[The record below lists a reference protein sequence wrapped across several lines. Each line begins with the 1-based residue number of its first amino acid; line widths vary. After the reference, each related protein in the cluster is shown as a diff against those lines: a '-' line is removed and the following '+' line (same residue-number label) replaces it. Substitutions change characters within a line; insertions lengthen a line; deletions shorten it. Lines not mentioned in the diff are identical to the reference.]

1 MSSIQFYLT
10 LVISVFKDKIIRVID
25 ADKVYYTFNT
35 NSGAGCLYP
44 YSKEVKNPANKAELD
59 KTVIFGLSNGSIINV
74 NFGFDKPALIWNL
87 NLNENE
93 KASGVSLIKQ
103 SDFSGRGINDL
114 IVSRDDSS
122 IEFLTLNSESQYELQ
137 YRTVITE
144 GITGLDAG
152 SISVP
157 GISEFIIS
165 TYSGRII
172 GYMDAEEQIKT
183 EAKKHRDPKETEK
196 KIKALRAEIDKLK
209 QTIDQLNAEKP
220 NETTV
225 VIYFL

>member
-10 LVISVFKDKIIRVID
+10 LVISVFKDKMIRVID

-44 YSKEVKNPANKAELD
+44 YSKEVKNPASKAELD
-59 KTVIFGLSNGSIINV
+59 KTVIFGLNNGSIINV

-87 NLNENE
+87 NLHENE

-103 SDFSGRGINDL
+103 SDFSGRGVNDL

-152 SISVP
+152 NISIP

-183 EAKKHRDPKETEK
+183 DAKKHRDPKETEK

-225 VIYFL
+225 VTYFL